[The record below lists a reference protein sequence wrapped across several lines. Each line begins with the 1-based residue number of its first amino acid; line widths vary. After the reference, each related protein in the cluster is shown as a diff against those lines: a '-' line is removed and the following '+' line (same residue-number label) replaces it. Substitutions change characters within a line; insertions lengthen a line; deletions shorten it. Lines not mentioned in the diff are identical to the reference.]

1 MAKHEESAPLSY
13 ESAKIPRSGRILA
26 IDPGAKR
33 IGLAMSD
40 PTQTIAQPLATLSR
54 RAGKRFPMKDL
65 KTFLN
70 DLQPLG
76 IVVGLPIA
84 PDGSEDERAAAARDL
99 GSTLV
104 AKTQLPVEYWDER
117 FTTARALAAVQ
128 ELGGRVR
135 GRKEEVDSLAATVL
149 LQAFLDSRRQ

>member
-1 MAKHEESAPLSY
+1 
-13 ESAKIPRSGRILA
+13 
-26 IDPGAKR
+26 
-33 IGLAMSD
+33 
-40 PTQTIAQPLATLSR
+40 
-54 RAGKRFPMKDL
+54 MKDL

-70 DLQPLG
+70 DLQPVG

-104 AKTQLPVEYWDER
+104 AKTQLPV
-117 FTTARALAAVQ
+117 Q